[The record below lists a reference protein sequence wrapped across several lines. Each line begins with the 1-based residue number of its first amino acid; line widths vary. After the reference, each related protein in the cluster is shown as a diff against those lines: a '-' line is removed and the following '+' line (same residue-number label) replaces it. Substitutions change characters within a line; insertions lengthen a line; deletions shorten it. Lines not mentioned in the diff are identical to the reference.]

1 MSANRWTKWA
11 RSIARQHPRLA
22 RRRESL
28 ALIVLRLRRPLNII
42 RKRFSFT
49 KIIQPRLQLAINAS
63 VKLVHLRQEQHVY
76 GGPTNVSSHSRT
88 EQCVFGSSGV
98 LRTISERRPQ
108 DRREAGG
115 RQAEV
120 ATVQNSAA
128 GLTPPP
134 RVLKPP
140 LNLVFER
147 LEVNK
152 RSTHSKRVEV
162 LIHQQAQS
170 VVERVTQQS
179 RRLETIIVGTNT
191 LIERLMSSSSVTA
204 TQPPRLLKTAAAMT
218 RVIEKPPQPPQVTT
232 VVESAQWFQDKA
244 PVAGLNID
252 QITDQVVRQLD
263 RRVVAAKE
271 RMGRF

>member
-88 EQCVFGSSGV
+88 ERRVFGSPGV

-128 GLTPPP
+128 VFTPPH
-134 RVLKPP
+134 RVLTPP

-179 RRLETIIVGTNT
+179 CRLETIIVGTNT

-218 RVIEKPPQPPQVTT
+218 RVIEKAPQPPQVTT
-232 VVESAQWFQDKA
+232 VVESASWFQDKA
-244 PVAGLNID
+244 PVAGLNIE

>member
-1 MSANRWTKWA
+1 MSANRWIKWA

-88 EQCVFGSSGV
+88 EQCVFGSPGV

-140 LNLVFER
+140 LDLVFER

-152 RSTHSKRVEV
+152 RSSHSKRVEV

-179 RRLETIIVGTNT
+179 RRTETIIVGTNT
-191 LIERLMSSSSVTA
+191 LLERLMSSSSVTA
-204 TQPPRLLKTAAAMT
+204 TQPPRLLKTAAVMT
-218 RVIEKPPQPPQVTT
+218 RVIEKPSQPPQVTT

>member
-1 MSANRWTKWA
+1 MSANRWIKWA

-88 EQCVFGSSGV
+88 EQCVFGSPGV

-179 RRLETIIVGTNT
+179 RRTETIIAGTNT

-204 TQPPRLLKTAAAMT
+204 TQPPRLLKTAAVMT
-218 RVIEKPPQPPQVTT
+218 RVIEKPSQPPQVTT

>member
-1 MSANRWTKWA
+1 MSANRWIKWA

-88 EQCVFGSSGV
+88 EQCVFGSPGV

-128 GLTPPP
+128 VFTPPH
-134 RVLKPP
+134 RVLTPP

-191 LIERLMSSSSVTA
+191 LLERLMSSSSVTA
-204 TQPPRLLKTAAAMT
+204 TQPPRLLKTAAVMT
-218 RVIEKPPQPPQVTT
+218 RVIEKPSQPPQVTT

>member
-88 EQCVFGSSGV
+88 ERRVFGSPGV
-98 LRTISERRPQ
+98 LRTISEPRPQ

-152 RSTHSKRVEV
+152 RSSHSKRVEV

-179 RRLETIIVGTNT
+179 RRTETIIVGTNT

-204 TQPPRLLKTAAAMT
+204 TQPPRLLKTAAVMT
-218 RVIEKPPQPPQVTT
+218 RVIEKPSQPPQVTT